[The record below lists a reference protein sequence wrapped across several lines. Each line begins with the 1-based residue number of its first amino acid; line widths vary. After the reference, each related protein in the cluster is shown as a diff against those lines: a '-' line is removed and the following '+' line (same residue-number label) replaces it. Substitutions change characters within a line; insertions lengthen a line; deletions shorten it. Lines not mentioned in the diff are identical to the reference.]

1 MRHALS
7 LALKNRPARQL
18 LSAMALSAL
27 SACASSTNATTSTN
41 TNAVASTAK
50 AAEPEDLPPALHE
63 IAMGC
68 IAGKA
73 DWTIGKQVDE
83 TLAAKART
91 DTEAKFVRVLRPGV
105 PVTMEYNGARLNLHV
120 NAKGMIERVS
130 CG

>member
-1 MRHALS
+1 MRLTTSCRHT
-7 LALKNRPARQL
+7 RQL
-18 LSAMALSAL
+18 LSTLIGTMALSICLA
-27 SACASSTNATTSTN
+27 ACASTTAATGP
-41 TNAVASTAK
+41 VASTAK
-50 AAEPEDLPPALHE
+50 VAEPEDLPPALHE

-68 IAGKA
+68 VEAKA
-73 DWTIGKQVDE
+73 NWTIGKQVDE

-91 DTEAKFVRVLRPGV
+91 DTESKFVRVLRPGV